1 MMPEASSSPAAKS
14 NLKARRRNSHSVD
27 RATGLVCD
35 QTVALTGFYSR
46 QGFNRPLRRIKF
58 NHPILS
64 LTVFEKTP
72 VNGLF
77 DNDQGQKYLTAY
89 LTN

>member
-1 MMPEASSSPAAKS
+1 
-14 NLKARRRNSHSVD
+14 
-27 RATGLVCD
+27 LVCD

-64 LTVFEKTP
+64 LTVFEKP
-72 VNGLF
+72 
-77 DNDQGQKYLTAY
+77 Q
-89 LTN
+89 